1 MRGCGCMQCLKCGKE
16 TEENQVFC
24 NSCLESMEQYPVKC
38 TAPVHLPERK
48 SEQIPKKIPKK
59 KWMFSVEEQIGHLK
73 ATIRRL
79 VIAVVILSL
88 IIVLGAGFTAR
99 VLYEIHTQRLTG
111 KNYAVETTPSASV
124 TSVPSVTRVP

>member
-1 MRGCGCMQCLKCGKE
+1 MQCLKCGKE

-48 SEQIPKKIPKK
+48 PDHVPKKIPRK

-73 ATIRRL
+73 TTIRRL
-79 VIAVVILSL
+79 VITVVILSL
-88 IIVLGAGFTAR
+88 IVLLGAGFIGK
-99 VLYEIHTQRLTG
+99 VLYDIHMQRLTG
-111 KNYAVETTPSASV
+111 KNYAVETTPSTSV
-124 TSVPSVTRVP
+124 TTVPSVTRVP